1 MKGATNKYGHPVHAA
16 WSGGIQSI
24 RRPLRGRLLY
34 GEMIRMQINKVAF
47 IGKGGVGLLYGSM
60 IAKALGNDAVEY
72 VMDDARFERHSPS
85 TASPARSS
93 PSAPARQRPPI
104 WSS

>member
-1 MKGATNKYGHPVHAA
+1 
-16 WSGGIQSI
+16 
-24 RRPLRGRLLY
+24 
-34 GEMIRMQINKVAF
+34 MQINKVAF

-60 IAKALGNDAVEY
+60 IAKALGNDAVGY
-72 VMDDARFERHSPS
+72 VMDDARFERTRAMRSPS
-85 TASPARSS
+85 TESLAISR

>member
-1 MKGATNKYGHPVHAA
+1 
-16 WSGGIQSI
+16 
-24 RRPLRGRLLY
+24 
-34 GEMIRMQINKVAF
+34 MQINKVAF

-72 VMDDARFERHSPS
+72 VMDDARFERHANDALTS
-85 TASPARSS
+85 TASPAISR
-93 PSAPARQRPPI
+93 PSVPARRRPPI

>member
-1 MKGATNKYGHPVHAA
+1 
-16 WSGGIQSI
+16 
-24 RRPLRGRLLY
+24 
-34 GEMIRMQINKVAF
+34 MQINKVTF

-72 VMDDARFERHSPS
+72 VMVTPVLSVTRAMRSLS
-85 TASPARSS
+85 TASPAISR

>member
-1 MKGATNKYGHPVHAA
+1 
-16 WSGGIQSI
+16 
-24 RRPLRGRLLY
+24 
-34 GEMIRMQINKVAF
+34 MQINKVAF

-72 VMDDARFERHSPS
+72 VMDDTRFERHANDAL
-85 TASPARSS
+85 TVNGSPAISR
-93 PSAPARQRPPI
+93 PSVPARRRPPI

>member
-1 MKGATNKYGHPVHAA
+1 
-16 WSGGIQSI
+16 
-24 RRPLRGRLLY
+24 
-34 GEMIRMQINKVAF
+34 MQINKVAF

-72 VMDDARFERHSPS
+72 VMDDTRFERHANDALTVNGKPCDLSRPS
-85 TASPARSS
+85 VPAR
-93 PSAPARQRPPI
+93 RRPPI